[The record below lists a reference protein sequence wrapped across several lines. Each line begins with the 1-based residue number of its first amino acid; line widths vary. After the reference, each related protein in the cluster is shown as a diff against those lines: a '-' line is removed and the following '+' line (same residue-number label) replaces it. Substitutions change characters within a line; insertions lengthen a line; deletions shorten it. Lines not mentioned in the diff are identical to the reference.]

1 MDSREDNGP
10 SEALDVGEGEE
21 LENHNEQ
28 KEMMKMTVAV
38 CKKNEDKPSVSLMC
52 KYAAFLKC

>member
-21 LENHNEQ
+21 LESQKEQ
-28 KEMMKMTVAV
+28 KEMMKVTVSV
-38 CKKNEDKPSVSLMC
+38 FKENEDKPSVSLKC
-52 KYAAFLKC
+52 KYSAFLAC